1 MKINT
6 FEFFDKETKWEIEPI
21 IFKDLTL
28 LVGASGVGKTR
39 ILKALMKL
47 KDIAL
52 GNPVNGVKWQITFSV
67 KEDNYS
73 WEGEYELK
81 ENYSFEGIII
91 MTDNENTRK
100 NPIILFEKIVVNNDI
115 IFEREGN
122 EVKYKDNISSMPIK
136 AEQSFFAIS
145 NDPQIE
151 KAQKAFSKIL
161 YTDYSNTSE
170 GTDTTD
176 LIRPDVIKKYKNI
189 DELRNSDESLMDKFY
204 WVFKK
209 NKKIFTQIK
218 ASFKTVFPQV
228 QDIKI
233 EPLEAFKNSFLP
245 LFIKSSPFIQI
256 KEEGI
261 DTWITTE
268 SMSAGMYRTLI
279 HVIELHLSADETVI
293 LIDEFENS
301 LGVNCIDEVINQI
314 KGTDHIQFIITSHH
328 PYIIN
333 NINYK
338 NWKIVTRKG
347 TKVFVQ
353 DAQELGFDKSKHQAF
368 IQLINLQEY
377 KTGKKEI

>member
-6 FEFFDKETKWEIEPI
+6 FEFLDKETKWEIEPI
-21 IFKDLTL
+21 NFKDLTL

-39 ILKALMKL
+39 ILKALMSL
-47 KDIAL
+47 TDIAQ
-52 GNPVNGVKWQITFSV
+52 GKPVNGIKWKITFSV
-67 KEDNYS
+67 KDDNYS

-81 ENYSFEGIII
+81 ENYLFEGILEIN
-91 MTDNENTRK
+91 DNESIGKR
-100 NPIILFEKIVVNNDI
+100 PIIIFEKIVLNGNT
-115 IFEREGN
+115 IFERKGN
-122 EVKYKDNISSMPIK
+122 EVKYRDNASTIPIK

-151 KAQKAFSKIL
+151 KAQKAFSKIF
-161 YTDYSNTSE
+161 YSDYANSSESTSTGAFIKQE
-170 GTDTTD
+170 
-176 LIRPDVIKKYKNI
+176 VIKNYKNI
-189 DELRNSDESLMDKFY
+189 DELRNSDEYLTDKFY
-204 WVFKK
+204 WVYKK
-209 NKKIFTQIK
+209 NKKIFSQIK
-218 ASFKTVFPQV
+218 AAFKVVFPQV

-233 EPLEAFKNSFLP
+233 EPIEAFKNSFLP
-245 LFIKSSPFIQI
+245 LFLKSSPFIQI

-261 DTWITTE
+261 EKWIL
-268 SMSAGMYRTLI
+268 MNNISAGMYRSLM

-314 KGTDHIQFIITSHH
+314 KGTNHIQFIITSHH

-353 DAQELGFDKSKHQAF
+353 DAQELNFDKSKHQAF
-368 IQLINLQEY
+368 VQLINLQEY